1 MNMNEKKALYAF
13 GCPSREATVKR
24 LRMAAALSPDPAT
37 KKLFRMLAVKLC
49 KKNADKWYPL
59 FLLPPAAGNGHLLPS
74 QGSP

>member
-37 KKLFRMLAVKLC
+37 KKLFRMLAVSSARKC
-49 KKNADKWYPL
+49 RQMVPL